1 MHHGILKVIS
11 GETMI
16 TPDDVRLYI
25 LVNIV
30 AKLIKIPNK
39 EQTPLE
45 IHLKAVLNKVNLID

>member
-25 LVNIV
+25 LVNIG
-30 AKLIKIPNK
+30 AKLIKI
-39 EQTPLE
+39 LD
-45 IHLKAVLNKVNLID
+45 IMAIRLKI

>member
-25 LVNIV
+25 LVNIG

-39 EQTPLE
+39 E
-45 IHLKAVLNKVNLID
+45 